1 MSLVAHNLI
10 QSKGGTEL
18 VQLIARLHVLV
29 QICSNMGELTFAQ
42 SCFSLIRRGPSALC
56 LTILTKAQG
65 LDGEACVAV
74 KIVTIQ
80 MW

>member
-1 MSLVAHNLI
+1 
-10 QSKGGTEL
+10 
-18 VQLIARLHVLV
+18 
-29 QICSNMGELTFAQ
+29 MGELTFAQ